1 VRVVVVVVVVVS
13 GVGVLDG
20 TGAELGK
27 QVGLT
32 IEGLQDLVV
41 VVLLATGCTDCTGRP
56 GDADEVG
63 SVTTARVVAG
73 LSTSATIPT
82 RRTVAA
88 IAPRRAALIG
98 RTAAERV

>member
-1 VRVVVVVVVVVS
+1 MVVVVVS
-13 GVGVLDG
+13 GVGVADG
-20 TGAELGK
+20 TGAGLGK
-27 QVGLT
+27 QGLTSVVGLR
-32 IEGLQDLVV
+32 EVV
-41 VVLLATGCTDCTGRP
+41 VGVVLTTGCTDCTGRP

-73 LSTSATIPT
+73 LSTSATSPT

-98 RTAAERV
+98 RTAAEGV

>member
-1 VRVVVVVVVVVS
+1 MVVVVVVS
-13 GVGVLDG
+13 SVGVLEG
-20 TGAELGK
+20 SGAGLLK
-27 QVGLT
+27 QRLT
-32 IEGLQDLVV
+32 IVVGLQDVV
-41 VVLLATGCTDCTGRP
+41 VVVVLATGCTDCTGRP
-56 GDADEVG
+56 GAVDEVG

-73 LSTSATIPT
+73 LSTSATSPT